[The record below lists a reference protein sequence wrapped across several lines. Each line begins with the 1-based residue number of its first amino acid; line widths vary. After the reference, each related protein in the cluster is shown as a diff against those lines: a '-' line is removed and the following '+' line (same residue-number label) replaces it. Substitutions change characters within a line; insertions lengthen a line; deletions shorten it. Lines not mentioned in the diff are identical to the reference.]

1 MTGSSAA
8 SSVSAV
14 PTSPGR
20 SRGAPAP
27 GRRPTDR
34 PRRSAYEAVL
44 GLAFCVPALCGLGV
58 FVVFPLVQALFLSTR
73 GTDINGNPTRSVGMA
88 NFASLFTAQFGDVL
102 LHTLFF
108 TLFVVV
114 VGVALPLAL
123 AVPLAQRLP
132 GMKVLRTL
140 FTLPFAYSASAASV
154 VWLLMLDPS
163 MSPVNWVLRLI
174 GVDAPGWTTESPWA
188 LLTVAWATVW
198 VVAGFNLLVLSAGL
212 AGVDEDVLE
221 AARLDGA
228 TGLRHF
234 TSIVLPMISP
244 SVFFAV
250 VTTTLSALQ
259 ALGQVQVMTDGGPNG
274 STSTLVYSVFHNAFE
289 NGNNDYGLASA
300 QGLVLLLV
308 GVVVAVLQ
316 FGVVERRVHYR

>member
-1 MTGSSAA
+1 MAEAAAVHSSGPPLSRRARWSPREAA
-8 SSVSAV
+8 
-14 PTSPGR
+14 
-20 SRGAPAP
+20 
-27 GRRPTDR
+27 
-34 PRRSAYEAVL
+34 L
-44 GLAFCVPALCGLGV
+44 GIAFCLPALAGLGV
-58 FVVFPLVQALFLSTR
+58 FVVFPLFQAVFLSTR
-73 GTDINGNPTRSVGMA
+73 STDINGNPSRPAGWS
-88 NFASLFTAQFGDVL
+88 NFSALFTAQFGDVL
-102 LHTLFF
+102 LHTLLF

-163 MSPVNWVLRLI
+163 MSPVNWLLRLVGI
-174 GVDAPGWTTESPWA
+174 TPPGWTTESPWA

-198 VVAGFNLLVLSAGL
+198 VVGAFNLLVLGAGL
-212 AGVDEDVLE
+212 AGVDEEVVE
-221 AARLDGA
+221 AARIDGA
-228 TGLRHF
+228 TGGRLF
-234 TSIVLPMISP
+234 VSVILPMISP

-274 STSTLVYSVFHNAFE
+274 STSTLVYSIFNHAFE

-308 GVVVAVLQ
+308 GIALAAVQ
-316 FGVVERRVHYR
+316 FGLVERRVHYT